1 MIKNIFAC
9 VCVCVFGQK
18 GSRSPGWAGG
28 SISVMTSSPDV
39 VVVLREYL
47 SSRINKFGSN
57 VGANSPGVAVDFDV
71 VGAGV
76 RRLLVTGEELQHK
89 TGTDACI
96 FLKSRRVYIH
106 VRITVHTWVLYSTFR
121 NIWIVHLLA
130 TMDGISI
137 AG

>member
-96 FLKSRRVYIH
+96 FLKSRRVYT
-106 VRITVHTWVLYSTFR
+106 RVHYGTDLGLVCYLLQLC
-121 NIWIVHLLA
+121 IVQ
-130 TMDGISI
+130 
-137 AG
+137 